1 MAKKRANGEGNIR
14 KRADGRWEGRYTAG
28 YRCLKEL
35 AHTAEF
41 PLKSVGGREQV
52 SLSAAL
58 SSRPIC
64 RIGSKAA
71 WKCQEMCSRE
81 TPKI

>member
-1 MAKKRANGEGNIR
+1 MAKKRVNGEGNIR

-35 AHTAEF
+35 AHTAGF

-52 SLSAAL
+52 SLSSAL
-58 SSRPIC
+58 SSRPV
-64 RIGSKAA
+64 
-71 WKCQEMCSRE
+71 CQYWVKGCVDRSASLSI
-81 TPKI
+81 TS

>member
-1 MAKKRANGEGNIR
+1 MQAALGRAVITPR
-14 KRADGRWEGRYTAG
+14 

-35 AHTAEF
+35 AHTAGF

-71 WKCQEMCSRE
+71 
-81 TPKI
+81 

>member
-1 MAKKRANGEGNIR
+1 MAKKRANGDGNIR
-14 KRADGRWEGRYTAG
+14 KRADGRRKGRSTAG

-35 AHTAEF
+35 AHTAGF

-71 WKCQEMCSRE
+71 
-81 TPKI
+81 

>member
-1 MAKKRANGEGNIR
+1 MAKNVQMAKATFANAQTGV
-14 KRADGRWEGRYTAG
+14 GRVATQQATAASKSWRIPG
-28 YRCLKEL
+28 
-35 AHTAEF
+35 F

-71 WKCQEMCSRE
+71 
-81 TPKI
+81 